1 MATTD
6 KTYANQQQYQIA
18 VQFLKTNKERM
29 LQELG
34 EEIKPYSDE
43 NYRVEWGSN
52 PEKTFPLW
60 NTSFIKDVWLYKNC
74 DLQFVQN
81 RLKEQYGENCEKLS
95 FFAKICDFSL
105 PFVHLDRIYNYD
117 DDISI
122 SFSFEKNGLEYIF
135 DENDEVVSFGDAY
148 ILEVLNFAVQSLTNR
163 KPSSNLSKNIVV
175 EFNYYGAI
183 MKFESGVFY
192 YYDLDGVYE
201 WEEIEGFGDILTT
214 LEPYLKVPKVEITL
228 DTNKLQNYDPEKIF
242 FSDSYKEGGFVK
254 SWSEY
259 RSYEENSKEDLCWL
273 IKKGYFHKSEHLL
286 KFFR

>member
-1 MATTD
+1 
-6 KTYANQQQYQIA
+6 
-18 VQFLKTNKERM
+18 M

-43 NYRVEWGSN
+43 NYRVEWESN
-52 PEKTFPLW
+52 PEKVFPLW

-74 DLQFVQN
+74 DLQFVQI

-105 PFVHLDRIYNYD
+105 PFVHLDKIYNYD
-117 DDISI
+117 DEISI
-122 SFSFEKNGLEYIF
+122 SFSFEKDDVEYIL
-135 DENDEVVSFGDAY
+135 DETDEIISIGDAY
-148 ILEVLNFAVQSLTNR
+148 ILEVLNFAVQSLTER
-163 KPSSNLSKNIVV
+163 KPSSNISKNVVV
-175 EFNYYGAI
+175 EFNYYGAD
-183 MKFESGVFY
+183 MKFENGKFY
-192 YYDLDGVYE
+192 YYNLNGE
-201 WEEIEGFGDILTT
+201 WEKIEGFGDILTT
-214 LEPYLKVPKVEITL
+214 LESHLKVPKVEITL

-259 RSYEENSKEDLCWL
+259 RLHKEDSKDILVKL

-286 KFFR
+286 NFFR

>member
-1 MATTD
+1 MATKD
-6 KTYANQQQYQIA
+6 KTYGNKAQYESA
-18 VQFLKTNKERM
+18 VQFLETNKERM

-34 EEIKPYSDE
+34 EEIKSYSDE
-43 NYRVEWGSN
+43 SYRVEWESN
-52 PEKTFPLW
+52 PEKIFPLW

-105 PFVHLDRIYNYD
+105 PFVHLNNIYSYD

-122 SFSFEKNGLEYIF
+122 SFNYEKDGVGYIL
-135 DENDEVVSFGDAY
+135 DETDEIISFGDAY
-148 ILEVLNFAVQSLTNR
+148 ILEVLNFAVQSLTNT
-163 KPSSNLSKNIVV
+163 KPSSYLSKNVVV
-175 EFNYYGAI
+175 EFNYYGAD
-183 MKFESGVFY
+183 MKFERGRFY
-192 YYDLDGVYE
+192 YYNLDGE
-201 WEEIEGFGDILTT
+201 WEEIKGFGDIVIT
-214 LEPYLKVPKVEITL
+214 LEPHLKVPKVEITL

-242 FSDSYKEGGFVK
+242 FSDSYKEGGFVR

-259 RSYEENSKEDLCWL
+259 LSYKENSKYSLIEL

>member
-1 MATTD
+1 MATID
-6 KTYANQQQYQIA
+6 KTYANQQEHQNATLFLIA
-18 VQFLKTNKERM
+18 NKERM

-43 NYRVEWGSN
+43 SYRVEWESN

-81 RLKEQYGENCEKLS
+81 RLKEQYGENCERLS
-95 FFAKICDFSL
+95 FFARICDFSL
-105 PFVHLDRIYNYD
+105 PFVHFDYIRSYD

-122 SFSFEKNGLEYIF
+122 SFNYEKDGEEYIL
-135 DENDEVVSFGDAY
+135 DETDEIVSIGDAY
-148 ILEVLNFAVQSLTNR
+148 ILEVLNFAVQSLTKR
-163 KPSSNLSKNIVV
+163 KPYSNLSKSVIV
-175 EFNYYGAI
+175 EFNYYGAD
-183 MKFESGVFY
+183 MKFEYGRFY
-192 YYDLDGVYE
+192 YYCDLDGE
-201 WEEIEGFGDILTT
+201 WKEIKDFWETIVT
-214 LEPYLKVPKVEITL
+214 LESHLKVPKVEITL

-242 FSDSYKEGGFVK
+242 FSDSYKEGGFVR

-259 RSYEENSKEDLCWL
+259 LFYKQNSKYSLVDL

-286 KFFR
+286 NFFR